1 MVDFCFF
8 EVYMILCSEGYRK
21 FYSTLLVESISS
33 EDLLNLVPGAIE
45 HVTDELHIGKFEL
58 RIEFCTNGGE
68 STREDAFSVLFE
80 SPEGYE
86 LYAYTRTLKT
96 PNKDRANFAVFPVKG
111 YTWNEEEKAGLDLVI
126 RNIHS
131 FLQKALLSDQLN
143 MRQMTDYLTSLP
155 NTAYFTKFCND
166 LNTRGIL
173 KGYTVIF
180 SNLKSFNYINQQMGS
195 RVGDTVLKEYS
206 RKLKS
211 FYGSDELVARFGGD
225 NFVALLKSE
234 NVDRYLDNISLINI
248 SVASGN
254 QTRTLGISARSGICP
269 VSSSTGNITDTVGRA
284 NSTLEYLKRNSD
296 ADHMYFNENILQ
308 KVKKDREIIS
318 YFRTALARK
327 EYLVYYQPKVC
338 TENNSISG
346 CEALVRW
353 KHNDSIVNP
362 ADFVPVLENEG
373 LICDL
378 DFYVLERVCENIR
391 NWVDSNIIPAKVSVN
406 FSKLHLRN
414 ENLVEDIMQIIT
426 KYKVNPSY
434 LEIELTESASSDAF
448 RALEKFVDDMRARGI
463 CTSIDDFGTGYS
475 SLSLLKDLHVN
486 VIKID
491 KSFIDNI
498 TVPGSKDRI
507 ILASILTMITGLGM
521 DVIAEGCE
529 TVEQAM
535 ILRELNCNNIQ
546 GYLFDQPLPH
556 DEYTKKLAEGHI
568 YKIQ

>member
-1 MVDFCFF
+1 
-8 EVYMILCSEGYRK
+8 MILCSEGYRR
-21 FYSTLLVESISS
+21 FFNTLLVESISS

-45 HVTDELHIGKFEL
+45 HVADELHIGKFEL
-58 RIEFCTNGGE
+58 RIVFFNEGSE
-68 STREDAFSVLFE
+68 AIKDDAFKVLYE
-80 SPEGYE
+80 DPEGHE
-86 LYAYTRTLKT
+86 LYTHTRSVKT
-96 PNKDRANFAVFPVKG
+96 PNKDRANYAIFPVKG
-111 YTWNEEEKAGLDLVI
+111 YSWNDEEKAALDLVI

-143 MRQMTDYLTSLP
+143 MRQMTDYLTALP
-155 NTAYFTKFCND
+155 NTVYFTRFCSD

-173 KGYTVIF
+173 KGYTVVF
-180 SNLKSFNYINQQMGS
+180 SNLRNFNYINQQMGS

-206 RKLKS
+206 RKLKN
-211 FYGSDELVARFGGD
+211 FYGSDELIARFGGD
-225 NFVALLKSE
+225 NFVALLKNE
-234 NVDRYLDNISLINI
+234 NVERYLDYTSLINI

-296 ADHMYFNENILQ
+296 SDHMYFNEDILQ
-308 KVKKDREIIS
+308 KIQKDRQIIS

-327 EYLVYYQPKVC
+327 EFLVYYQPKVC
-338 TENNSISG
+338 MDNNRISG

-353 KHNDSIVNP
+353 NHEGSVISP

-391 NWVDSNIIPAKVSVN
+391 DWIDNDIIPAKVSVN

-414 ENLVEDIMQIIT
+414 ENLVDDIMQVIT
-426 KYKVNPSY
+426 KYKINPSY

-448 RALEKFVDDMRARGI
+448 RALERFVDDMRARGI

-498 TVPGSKDRI
+498 TVIGSKDRI
-507 ILASILTMITGLGM
+507 ILASILTMVTGLGM

-529 TVEQAM
+529 TAEQART
-535 ILRELNCNNIQ
+535 LRELNCNMIQ
-546 GYLFDQPLPH
+546 GYLFDKPLPLK
-556 DEYTKKLAEGHI
+556 EYTKKLAEEYVYPI
-568 YKIQ
+568 DI

>member
-1 MVDFCFF
+1 
-8 EVYMILCSEGYRK
+8 MILCSEGYRR
-21 FYSTLLVESISS
+21 FYNTLLVESISS

-45 HVTDELHIGKFEL
+45 HVADELHIGKFEL
-58 RIEFCTNGGE
+58 RIVFFSEGTE
-68 STREDAFSVLFE
+68 VVKDDAFSVLYE
-80 SPEGYE
+80 NPEGYE
-86 LYAYTRTLKT
+86 LYAYTRSVKT

-111 YTWNEEEKAGLDLVI
+111 YSWNDEEKAALDLII

-143 MRQMTDYLTSLP
+143 MRQMTDYLTALP
-155 NTAYFTKFCND
+155 NTVYFTKFCGD

-173 KGYTVIF
+173 KGYTVVF
-180 SNLKSFNYINQQMGS
+180 SNLRNFNYINQQMGS

-206 RKLKS
+206 RKLKN
-211 FYGSDELVARFGGD
+211 FYGSDELIARFGGD
-225 NFVALLKSE
+225 NFVALLRNE
-234 NVDRYLDNISLINI
+234 NVEKYLKYTSLINI

-308 KVKKDREIIS
+308 KIQKDRQIIS

-327 EYLVYYQPKVC
+327 EFLVYYQPKVC
-338 TENNSISG
+338 MDNNRISG

-353 KHNDSIVNP
+353 NHDGSVISP

-391 NWVDSNIIPAKVSVN
+391 EWIDNDIIPAKVSVN

-414 ENLVEDIMQIIT
+414 ENLVDDIMQIIT
-426 KYKVNPSY
+426 KYKINPSY

-448 RALEKFVDDMRARGI
+448 RALEKFIDDMRARGI

-498 TVPGSKDRI
+498 TVTGSKDRI
-507 ILASILTMITGLGM
+507 ILASILTMVMGLGM

-529 TVEQAM
+529 TAEQAR
-535 ILRELNCNNIQ
+535 ILRDLNCNMIQ
-546 GYLFDQPLPH
+546 GYLFDKPLPFE
-556 DEYTKKLAEGHI
+556 EYTEKLAGKYVYPVVI
-568 YKIQ
+568 

>member
-1 MVDFCFF
+1 M
-8 EVYMILCSEGYRK
+8 
-21 FYSTLLVESISS
+21 VESISL
-33 EDLLNLVPGAIE
+33 EDLYNLVPGAVE
-45 HVTDELHIGKFEL
+45 HIAGELHIGKFSL
-58 RIEFCTNGGE
+58 RTEFAPVGKE
-68 STREDAFSVLFE
+68 STGEDAVSTLYE
-80 SPEGYE
+80 DPEGFE
-86 LYAYTRTLKT
+86 LYAHTRTLKT
-96 PNKDRANFAVFPVKG
+96 QNKDKANFAVFPVKG
-111 YTWNEEEKAGLDLVI
+111 YTWNDDEKAAIDIVC

-131 FLQKALLSDQLN
+131 FLQKARLSDQLN

-155 NTAYFTKFCND
+155 NTAYFTKFCNE
-166 LNTRGIL
+166 LNIRGVL
-173 KGYTVIF
+173 KEYTIIF
-180 SNLKSFNYINQQMGS
+180 SNLRNFNYINQQMGS

-206 RKLKS
+206 KKLKD
-211 FYGSDELVARFGGD
+211 FYGSDELIARFGGD
-225 NFVALLKSE
+225 NFVAVLKNE
-234 NVDRYLDNISLINI
+234 NVERYIEYTSLINI
-248 SVASGN
+248 TVASGN

-269 VSSSTGNITDTVGRA
+269 VASSTGNITDTVGRA

-296 ADHMYFNENILQ
+296 ASHMYFNESILE

-327 EYLVYYQPKVC
+327 EFLVYYQPKVC
-338 TENNSISG
+338 MCDNKISG

-353 KHNDSIVNP
+353 EHEGSIVSP

-391 NWVDSNIIPAKVSVN
+391 DWVDRDIIPAKVSVN

-426 KYKVNPSY
+426 RYKINPSY
-434 LEIELTESASSDAF
+434 LEIELTESASSEAF
-448 RALEKFVDDMRARGI
+448 RALEKFVDDMQARGI

-498 TVPGSKDRI
+498 TDPGSKDRI

-529 TVEQAM
+529 TEEQAR
-535 ILRELNCNNIQ
+535 ILRELNCNMIQ
-546 GYLFDQPLPH
+546 GYLFDKPLPL
-556 DEYTKKLAEGHI
+556 DDYTQKLADDHVYPVTI
-568 YKIQ
+568 